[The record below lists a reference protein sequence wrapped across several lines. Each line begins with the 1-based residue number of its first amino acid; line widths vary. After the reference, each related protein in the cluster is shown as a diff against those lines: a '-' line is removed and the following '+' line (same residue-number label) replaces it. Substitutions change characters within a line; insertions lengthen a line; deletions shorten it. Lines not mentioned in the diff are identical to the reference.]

1 MHLAGTVLVWLSILL
16 IVVGMVV
23 GFGGMLAGAGD
34 EWVRLIVLVPWGFLL
49 LMTGTAM
56 AQLSGRR

>member
-16 IVVGMVV
+16 IVVGMVI
-23 GFGGMLAGAGD
+23 GFGGMLAGAG
-34 EWVRLIVLVPWGFLL
+34 EELVKLIALVPWGFLL

-56 AQLSGRR
+56 AQLSRRR

>member
-16 IVVGMVV
+16 IAVGMLV
-23 GFGGMLAGAGD
+23 GFGGMLAGAG
-34 EWVRLIVLVPWGFLL
+34 EELMQLIVLVPWGFLL

-56 AQLSGRR
+56 AQLSRRR